1 MSALPS
7 KVVDMFSII
16 SPIPAKEEDYKS
28 TLLPLLLETSV
39 LSFGSRILKS
49 GRVSPYF
56 FNSSLLH
63 TAPLLRSLASAYT
76 SVLSSPPYSLP
87 SGTETDGSSADGAF
101 KPTFDIL
108 FGPAYKGIPLCAA
121 VVTELAHQGGHFD
134 TVSYSFNRKEAK
146 DHGEGGIIVGAPL
159 KGKRVVVID
168 DVMTAG
174 TALREA
180 VSIIKQQGGTIVG
193 VVLLLTRQERVSDEE
208 PRSAMQVAEDE
219 LGIPVRAVLK
229 FEDIVEAIEA
239 GRIKG
244 AGAEQLKELR
254 DYREKYGSRD

>member
-1 MSALPS
+1 MA
-7 KVVDMFSII
+7 
-16 SPIPAKEEDYKS
+16 ANEEDYKS

-39 LSFGSRILKS
+39 LSFGSRKLKS
-49 GRVSPYF
+49 GRISPYF

-76 SVLSSPPYSLP
+76 SVLSTPPYSLP
-87 SGTETDGSSADGAF
+87 CGTETEGSSADGAF

-159 KGKRVVVID
+159 KGKRVIVID

-180 VSIIKQQGGTIVG
+180 VSIIQQQGGTIVG
-193 VVLLLTRQERVSDEE
+193 VVLLLTRQERVSDQE

-229 FEDIVEAIEA
+229 FEDIVKAIEA
-239 GRIKG
+239 GKIKG
-244 AGAEQLKELR
+244 AGKEQLEELQT
-254 DYREKYGSRD
+254 YREKYGSRD

>member
-1 MSALPS
+1 
-7 KVVDMFSII
+7 
-16 SPIPAKEEDYKS
+16 
-28 TLLPLLLETSV
+28 
-39 LSFGSRILKS
+39 
-49 GRVSPYF
+49 
-56 FNSSLLH
+56 
-63 TAPLLRSLASAYT
+63 
-76 SVLSSPPYSLP
+76 
-87 SGTETDGSSADGAF
+87 
-101 KPTFDIL
+101 
-108 FGPAYKGIPLCAA
+108 
-121 VVTELAHQGGHFD
+121 
-134 TVSYSFNRKEAK
+134 VSYLFNCKEAR

-229 FEDIVEAIEA
+229 FEDIMKAIET
-239 GRIKG
+239 GNIKG
-244 AGAEQLKELR
+244 AGEEQLKELR
-254 DYREKYGSRD
+254 IYREKYGSRD

>member
-1 MSALPS
+1 
-7 KVVDMFSII
+7 MFSA
-16 SPIPAKEEDYKS
+16 SNENYKS

-39 LSFGSRILKS
+39 LSFGNRKLKS
-49 GRVSPYF
+49 GRISPYF

-87 SGTETDGSSADGAF
+87 VDGVF

-121 VVTELAHQGGHFD
+121 VVTELAHQGGQFD
-134 TVSYSFNRKEAK
+134 SVSYSFNRKEAK

-159 KGKRVVVID
+159 KGKRVVIID

-208 PRSAMQVAEDE
+208 PRSATQVAEDE

-229 FEDIVEAIEA
+229 FEDIVEAIET
-239 GRIKG
+239 GQIEG
-244 AGAEQLKELR
+244 VGEEQLKELR
-254 DYREKYGSRD
+254 IYREKYGSRD

>member
-1 MSALPS
+1 MSHLPS
-7 KVVDMFSII
+7 KVVDMVS
-16 SPIPAKEEDYKS
+16 SKSTVPANEQDYKS

-39 LSFGSRILKS
+39 LSFGSRKLKS
-49 GRVSPYF
+49 GRISPYF

-76 SVLSSPPYSLP
+76 AVLSSPPYSFP

-101 KPTFDIL
+101 QPTFDIL

-134 TVSYSFNRKEAK
+134 TVSYSFNRKEVK

-180 VSIIKQQGGTIVG
+180 VSIIQEQGGTIVG

-219 LGIPVRAVLK
+219 LGVPVRAVLK

-239 GRIKG
+239 GKIKG
-244 AGAEQLKELR
+244 AGEEQLKELR
-254 DYREKYGSRD
+254 LYREKYGSRD

>member
-1 MSALPS
+1 MSNLPS
-7 KVVDMFSII
+7 KVTNMLSSKATV
-16 SPIPAKEEDYKS
+16 PANEKDYQS

-39 LSFGSRILKS
+39 LSFGTRKLKS
-49 GRVSPYF
+49 GRLSPYF

-63 TAPLLRSLASAYT
+63 TAPLLRSVASAYT

-87 SGTETDGSSADGAF
+87 SGTETDGSSADGSF
-101 KPTFDIL
+101 KPTFDVL
-108 FGPAYKGIPLCAA
+108 FGPAYKGIPICAA
-121 VVTELAHQGGHFD
+121 VVTELAHRGGHFD

-146 DHGEGGIIVGAPL
+146 DHGEGGTIVGAPL
-159 KGKRVVVID
+159 MGKRVVVLD

-180 VSIIKQQGGTIVG
+180 VSIIKEQGGKIIG

-208 PRSAMQVAEDE
+208 PRDAMQVAEDE

-229 FEDIVEAIEA
+229 FEDIVESIEA
-239 GRIKG
+239 GKIKG
-244 AGAEQLKELR
+244 AGEEELKQLRIYQEH
-254 DYREKYGSRD
+254 YGSQS

>member
-1 MSALPS
+1 
-7 KVVDMFSII
+7 MFS
-16 SPIPAKEEDYKS
+16 SKATVPAGDEDYKS

-39 LSFGSRILKS
+39 LSFGDRKLKS
-49 GRVSPYF
+49 GRISPYF

-87 SGTETDGSSADGAF
+87 SSTECDGTSADGAF

-180 VSIIKQQGGTIVG
+180 VSIIKQQGGTVVG

-229 FEDIVEAIEA
+229 FEDIVEAIET
-239 GRIKG
+239 GKIKG
-244 AGAEQLKELR
+244 AGEEQLKELR
-254 DYREKYGSRD
+254 IYREKYGSRD

>member
-1 MSALPS
+1 MLSS
-7 KVVDMFSII
+7 KATV
-16 SPIPAKEEDYKS
+16 PASDENYKS
-28 TLLPLLLETSV
+28 VLLPLLLESSV
-39 LSFGSRILKS
+39 LSFGNRKLKS
-49 GRVSPYF
+49 GRISPYF

-76 SVLSSPPYSLP
+76 SVLSSPPFSLP
-87 SGTETDGSSADGAF
+87 SGTESSGTSADGAF

-134 TVSYSFNRKEAK
+134 SVSYSFNRKEAK
-146 DHGEGGIIVGAPL
+146 DHGEGGVIVGAPL
-159 KGKRVVVID
+159 KGQRVVVIN

-229 FEDIVEAIEA
+229 FEDIMEAIET
-239 GRIKG
+239 GNIKG
-244 AGAEQLKELR
+244 AGEEQLKELKI
-254 DYREKYGSRD
+254 YREKYGSRD